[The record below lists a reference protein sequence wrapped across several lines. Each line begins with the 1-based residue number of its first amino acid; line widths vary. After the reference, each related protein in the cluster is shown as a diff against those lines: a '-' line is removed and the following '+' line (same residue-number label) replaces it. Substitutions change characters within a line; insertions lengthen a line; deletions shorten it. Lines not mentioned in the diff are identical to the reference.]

1 MLASNLIRSDSQWL
15 IIVLLLSI
23 LYIHH
28 HQIECSVFKLV
39 RKKKFLEGFLVGFLI
54 GSEYGNQKAG
64 SRSPPPPP
72 PLPPPAPS
80 PIYGGGYG
88 SSPDFGHSGLEYRS
102 LMSSKKYDRNYWQR
116 MQTRPRRHRQQRSNR
131 KTKRIKKKISRI
143 PFYLNWLTTQQE
155 KQYIK

>member
-1 MLASNLIRSDSQWL
+1 MVTMLASNLIRSDSQWL

-80 PIYGGGYG
+80 PI
-88 SSPDFGHSGLEYRS
+88 
-102 LMSSKKYDRNYWQR
+102 
-116 MQTRPRRHRQQRSNR
+116 
-131 KTKRIKKKISRI
+131 
-143 PFYLNWLTTQQE
+143 
-155 KQYIK
+155 